1 MDLEGRGTIHQGSV
15 APGVAQ
21 AYTLVMWALTL
32 LFFLR
37 VLGQL
42 LVAFFDAAFL
52 PPMEEWYSGL
62 LPYPIL
68 LPIQILILTFQV
80 KVCMD
85 FTRGYGFFVV
95 QRRAMGRFVL
105 WFSYIYFASMLM
117 RYIIT
122 MALYPDKRWFGETI
136 PIFFHFVL
144 AGYLFALGHFHS
156 KR

>member
-1 MDLEGRGTIHQGSV
+1 MVSGTTTNQGAIS
-15 APGVAQ
+15 GVVP
-21 AYTLVMWALTL
+21 AYALVMWALTL

-52 PPMEEWYSGL
+52 PAMEEWYSGL
-62 LPYPIL
+62 VPYPIL

-85 FTRGYGFFVV
+85 FSRGRGFFVV
-95 QRRAMGRFVL
+95 QRKTMGRIVL
-105 WFSYIYFASMLM
+105 WFSYLYFASMLL

-122 MALYPDKRWFGETI
+122 MVLHPDKRWFGGTI
-136 PIFFHFVL
+136 PIFFHLVL
-144 AGYLFALGHFHS
+144 AGYLFTLGHFHS